1 MEPLTGFTPAPAPA
15 PAPAVVVPERD
26 EGSSWT
32 LLPPYNPRL
41 RQWRGRRV
49 WVVGG
54 SSGIGRATALALAAR
69 GAQVAVSARQPAALQ
84 ALVAAQPGVQAW
96 PLDVTDEAAVR
107 ATARELQAQGPL
119 DLMVYCAGHY
129 RAMRATTLDLAQ
141 MRQHLDIN
149 YRGALYV
156 LDALLPAMLARGS
169 GHLSLI
175 SSVAGYRGLPQSLAY
190 GPTKAALTNLG
201 ENLYLDLHPAGLGV
215 SVVHPGFVRTP
226 LTAQNPFEMPA
237 LITPEQAAEAM
248 IAGWA
253 DGEFD
258 IHFPKRFTRWMKLLR
273 VLPNRLYFPAVRRF
287 TGI

>member
-15 PAPAVVVPERD
+15 PALAASARD
-26 EGSSWT
+26 EERGWT

-41 RQWRGRRV
+41 RQWQGRRV

-84 ALVAAQPGVQAW
+84 ALAALQPGLQAW

-129 RAMRATTLDLAQ
+129 RAMRATAPDLPDMQ
-141 MRQHLDIN
+141 RHLDIN

-226 LTAQNPFEMPA
+226 LTAHNAFEMPA

-253 DGEFD
+253 DGDFD

-273 VLPNRLYFPAVRRF
+273 VLPHRLYFPAVRRF
-287 TGI
+287 TGL